1 MANQFFPVR
10 LNTLRSN
17 DAVSFDVY
25 IKVGD
30 RYIHYT
36 HMQDELEGE
45 RLKSLKSKGVRK
57 LFIRP
62 EHEDAYLLYLEDGLN
77 TLTDNKTELSERAS
91 RANDTMV
98 TAAENAEK
106 TLETE
111 KGYQGQKVQFEK
123 IAEFLTS
130 DKNALKGILNSAG
143 ISSDTNQHAATV
155 SSLSIA
161 LAQKVGITDQ
171 NEIFELGLAALL
183 HDIGKS
189 RLKFDPMKPTAELT
203 PAELKQYKNHPRDGA
218 DMLAGKPYISPRI
231 LGLIASHEERGEMRG
246 YPEKKNLFKMD
257 LSYQILS
264 LTNQF
269 DHFSWE
275 KKIPPVKAIDPF
287 FEAFGKDY
295 AEDLIMNL
303 ATVLT

>member
-17 DAVSFDVY
+17 DLVSFDVY
-25 IKVGD
+25 VKVGE
-30 RYIHYT
+30 RYIHYIRL
-36 HMQDELEGE
+36 MDEMEGA
-45 RLKSLKSKGVRK
+45 RLRSLKSKGVRK

-62 EHEDAYLLYLEDGLN
+62 EHEDAYLKYLEEGLN
-77 TLTDNKTELSERAS
+77 TLTDKKTDVAERSS
-91 RANDTMV
+91 RANDTLV
-98 TAAENAEK
+98 IAAENAEK
-106 TLETE
+106 TLESE
-111 KGYQGQKVQFEK
+111 AGYNGQKVQFEK
-123 IAEFLTS
+123 IAEFLSS
-130 DKNALKGILNSAG
+130 DKNALKGVLNAAG
-143 ISSDTNQHAATV
+143 ISGDTNQHAATV

-161 LAQKVGITDQ
+161 LAQKVGMTDQ

-189 RLKFDPMKPTAELT
+189 RLKFDPMKPTSELT
-203 PAELKQYKNHPRDGA
+203 PDELKQYKNHPRDGA
-218 DMLAGKPYISPRI
+218 DMLAGKPFISPRI

-246 YPEKKNLFKMD
+246 YPEKNNLFKMD

-275 KKIPPVKAIDPF
+275 KKILPSMAIDPF

-295 AEDLIMNL
+295 NEDLIMNL